1 MTAGNMEVW
10 NMKKERCTM
19 DCCIGC
25 RNYQRCRVCD
35 FENDVVC
42 KKYRVEW
49 VLYRIEMWIRRRMG

>member
-1 MTAGNMEVW
+1 
-10 NMKKERCTM
+10 MKQERCTM
-19 DCCIGC
+19 DCCIWC

-42 KKYRVEW
+42 KRYRVEW